1 MKEDPLGENTDIRSY
16 NDYKRIIKK
25 QTAKSMHALYDE
37 IYFQKHVGNKEMGRV
52 YLETKGMAQTPYTV
66 LPLKVANIQSGDRVI
81 DIGCG
86 RGEVVFQAA
95 KAGANAVGVDYA
107 ESAIALAQ
115 SVRLQNDASIQ
126 SRTEFICANAEKL
139 EFQDNSFNK
148 VFLLDVIEH
157 VATDELFQ
165 ILKEIHRILKPGG
178 ILIIHSTP
186 NVLSRT
192 YGYRLQ
198 AFFYFLRHGRL
209 PVHPLVQQ
217 YHSLKTDPDYDERKV
232 FLHINEHSIF
242 SLRRAL
248 KQCGFIS
255 QVSLLRSGS
264 PWESGQSLLFR
275 KMHRIFKLLR
285 VHYLLGS
292 DLFAIASPKKE

>member
-1 MKEDPLGENTDIRSY
+1 VKEDPLGENTDIRSY
-16 NDYKRIIKK
+16 KDYKKIIK
-25 QTAKSMHALYDE
+25 QQSAKSMHTLYDAM
-37 IYFQKHVGNKEMGRV
+37 YFQKHVGNKEMGRV

-66 LPLKVANIQSGDRVI
+66 LPLKVANIQPGDRVI

-95 KAGANAVGVDYA
+95 KAGAKAVGIDYA
-107 ESAIALAQ
+107 ESAIHLAQ

-126 SRTEFICANAEKL
+126 ALTEFTCTNAEKL
-139 EFQDNSFNK
+139 EFPDNSFNK
-148 VFLLDVIEH
+148 AFFLDVIEH
-157 VATDELFQ
+157 VATDELLR
-165 ILKEIHRILKPGG
+165 ILKEIHRILEPGG

-198 AFFYFLRHGRL
+198 AFFYFLKHWSL
-209 PVHPLVQQ
+209 PVHPVVQQ
-217 YHSLKTDPDYDERKV
+217 YRTLKTDPDYDERKV

-248 KQCGFIS
+248 KECGFIS

-264 PWESGQSLLFR
+264 PWESDKSIFSIIL
-275 KMHRIFKLLR
+275 HRIFKMLR

-292 DLFAIASPKKE
+292 DLFAVASPKKE